1 MDSATTNQNQSSEDV
16 ALELECKIEEDVTA
30 ELEDFVR
37 LSHTGQFKY
46 AHELYD
52 ECLSSYDHWFP
63 VAAEYADCCLR
74 EGSFDQ
80 LAAFCEEASVKFLDP
95 REYAL
100 LELTGGIGELLP
112 RDAMWRR
119 LQCLWPGLAL
129 TPPFTSL
136 RDTDVGQQ
144 ER

>member
-1 MDSATTNQNQSSEDV
+1 MNPIPIDPSKSSQDV
-16 ALELECKIEEDVTA
+16 KLELECEIEEDVEA

-37 LSHTGQFKY
+37 LSHTGQFKH

-52 ECLSSYDHWFP
+52 ECLSSYGNWFP

-80 LAAFCEEASVKFLDP
+80 LAAFCEEASVKFQEP

-100 LELTGGIGELLP
+100 LELMGGIGELLP

-136 RDTDVGQQ
+136 RDTDVGHQ